1 MKVTQDATRQM
12 ISTLRQM
19 ANRTGNHNA
28 EAAMRE
34 AASYMEDLNIALI
47 SAMTEADK
55 LREKNADL
63 LEQLSG
69 WKALVDSMKSVQPVQ
84 PVEPD
89 VEPKAE
95 PVLVPAQSPKRSAP
109 FDYIGELARF
119 IASGES
125 VHAVSVL
132 RHYDAG
138 GYTPNASRFNAIS
151 KKRNF
156 PVAAFYH
163 PEKDA
168 VILVR
173 TSAGDAK

>member
-69 WKALVDSMKSVQPVQ
+69 WKALVDSMKSAQSVQL
-84 PVEPD
+84 VEP
-89 VEPKAE
+89 EAE
-95 PVLVPAQSPKRSAP
+95 SVTVPAQSPKRSAP
-109 FDYIGELARF
+109 FDYTGELARF

>member
-1 MKVTQDATRQM
+1 MKATQDATRQKVAE
-12 ISTLRQM
+12 LRHM
-19 ANRTGNHNA
+19 AGRTGNHNA
-28 EAAMRE
+28 ETTMRE

-69 WKALVDSMKSVQPVQ
+69 WKALVDSMKSAQSVQL
-84 PVEPD
+84 VEP
-89 VEPKAE
+89 EAE
-95 PVLVPAQSPKRSAP
+95 SVTVPAQSPKRSAP
-109 FDYIGELARF
+109 FDYTGELARF

>member
-69 WKALVDSMKSVQPVQ
+69 WKALVDSMKSAQSVQL
-84 PVEPD
+84 VEP
-89 VEPKAE
+89 EAE
-95 PVLVPAQSPKRSAP
+95 SVTVPAQSPKRSAP
-109 FDYIGELARF
+109 FDYTGELARF

-163 PEKDA
+163 PEKDE

>member
-69 WKALVDSMKSVQPVQ
+69 WKALVDSMKSAQSVQL
-84 PVEPD
+84 VEP
-89 VEPKAE
+89 EAE
-95 PVLVPAQSPKRSAP
+95 SVTVPAQSPKRSAP
-109 FDYIGELARF
+109 FDYTGELARF

-168 VILVR
+168 VVLVR

>member
-69 WKALVDSMKSVQPVQ
+69 WKALVDSMKSAQSVQL
-84 PVEPD
+84 VEP
-89 VEPKAE
+89 EAE
-95 PVLVPAQSPKRSAP
+95 SVTVPAQSPKRSAP
-109 FDYIGELARF
+109 FDYTGELARF

-138 GYTPNASRFNAIS
+138 GYTPNASRFNALS
-151 KKRNF
+151 KIRKY
-156 PVAAFYH
+156 PVAAFYR
-163 PEKDA
+163 PENDT
-168 VILVR
+168 VVLIR

>member
-34 AASYMEDLNIALI
+34 AASYMEDLNTALI

-69 WKALVDSMKSVQPVQ
+69 WKALVDSMKSAQSVQL
-84 PVEPD
+84 VEP
-89 VEPKAE
+89 EAE
-95 PVLVPAQSPKRSAP
+95 SVTVPAQSPKRSAP
-109 FDYIGELARF
+109 FDYTGELARF

-125 VHAVSVL
+125 VHEVSVL

-138 GYTPNASRFNAIS
+138 GYTPNASRFNAVS

-168 VILVR
+168 VVLVR

>member
-1 MKVTQDATRQM
+1 MKATQDATRQKVAE
-12 ISTLRQM
+12 LRHM

-28 EAAMRE
+28 ETTMRE
-34 AASYMEDLNIALI
+34 AASYMEDLNTALI

-69 WKALVDSMKSVQPVQ
+69 WKALVDSMKSAQSVQL
-84 PVEPD
+84 VEP
-89 VEPKAE
+89 EAE
-95 PVLVPAQSPKRSAP
+95 SVTVPAQSPKRSAP
-109 FDYIGELARF
+109 FDYTGELARF

-125 VHAVSVL
+125 VHEVSVL

-138 GYTPNASRFNAIS
+138 GYTPNASRFNAVS

-168 VILVR
+168 VVLVR

>member
-1 MKVTQDATRQM
+1 MKVTQDATRQKVAE
-12 ISTLRQM
+12 LRHM
-19 ANRTGNHNA
+19 AGRTGNHNA
-28 EAAMRE
+28 ETTMRE
-34 AASYMEDLNIALI
+34 AASYMEDLNTALI

-69 WKALVDSMKSVQPVQ
+69 WKALVDSMKSAQSVQL
-84 PVEPD
+84 VEP
-89 VEPKAE
+89 EAE
-95 PVLVPAQSPKRSAP
+95 SVTVPAQSPKRSAP
-109 FDYIGELARF
+109 FDYTGELARF

>member
-34 AASYMEDLNIALI
+34 AASYMEDLNTALI

-69 WKALVDSMKSVQPVQ
+69 WKALVDSMKSAQSVQL
-84 PVEPD
+84 VEP
-89 VEPKAE
+89 EAE
-95 PVLVPAQSPKRSAP
+95 SVTVPAQSPKRSAP
-109 FDYIGELARF
+109 FYYTGELARF

>member
-69 WKALVDSMKSVQPVQ
+69 WKALVDSMKSAQSVQL
-84 PVEPD
+84 VEP
-89 VEPKAE
+89 EAE
-95 PVLVPAQSPKRSAP
+95 SVTVPAQSPKRSAP
-109 FDYIGELARF
+109 FDYTGELARF

-125 VHAVSVL
+125 VHEVSVL

-168 VILVR
+168 VVLVR

>member
-1 MKVTQDATRQM
+1 MKATQDATRQKVAE
-12 ISTLRQM
+12 LRHM
-19 ANRTGNHNA
+19 AGRTGNHNA
-28 EAAMRE
+28 ETTMRE
-34 AASYMEDLNIALI
+34 AASYMEDLNTALI
-47 SAMTEADK
+47 SEMTEADK

-119 IASGES
+119 IASGEA
-125 VHAVSVL
+125 VHAVPVS
-132 RHYDAG
+132 RHYASG
-138 GYTPNASRFNAIS
+138 GYTPNSSRFNALS
-151 KKRNF
+151 KNRKY
-156 PVAAFYH
+156 PVAAFYR
-163 PEKDA
+163 PENDT
-168 VILVR
+168 VVLIR
-173 TSAGDAK
+173 TSTGDGE

>member
-69 WKALVDSMKSVQPVQ
+69 WKALVDSMKSAQSVQL
-84 PVEPD
+84 VEP
-89 VEPKAE
+89 EAE
-95 PVLVPAQSPKRSAP
+95 SVTVPAQSPKRSAP
-109 FDYIGELARF
+109 FDYTGELARF
-119 IASGES
+119 IASGEA
-125 VHAVSVL
+125 VHAVPVS
-132 RHYDAG
+132 RHYASG
-138 GYTPNASRFNAIS
+138 GYTPNSSRFNALS
-151 KKRNF
+151 KNRKY
-156 PVAAFYH
+156 PVAAFYR
-163 PEKDA
+163 PENDT
-168 VILVR
+168 VVLIR
-173 TSAGDAK
+173 TSTGDGE

>member
-34 AASYMEDLNIALI
+34 AASYMEDLNTALI

-69 WKALVDSMKSVQPVQ
+69 WKALVDSMKSAQSVQL
-84 PVEPD
+84 VEP
-89 VEPKAE
+89 EAE
-95 PVLVPAQSPKRSAP
+95 SVTVPAQSPKRSAP
-109 FDYIGELARF
+109 FDYTGELARF

>member
-69 WKALVDSMKSVQPVQ
+69 WKALVDSMKSAQSVQL
-84 PVEPD
+84 VEP
-89 VEPKAE
+89 EAE
-95 PVLVPAQSPKRSAP
+95 SVTVPAQSPKRSAP
-109 FDYIGELARF
+109 FDYTGELARF

-125 VHAVSVL
+125 VHEVSVL

-138 GYTPNASRFNAIS
+138 GYTPNASRFNAVS

-168 VILVR
+168 VVLVR

>member
-69 WKALVDSMKSVQPVQ
+69 WKALVDSMKSAQSVQL
-84 PVEPD
+84 VEP
-89 VEPKAE
+89 EAE
-95 PVLVPAQSPKRSAP
+95 SVTVPAQSPKRSAP